1 MDARKGAFA
10 LLPARTRLKGNIMKN
25 TVHLRGTVRLAG
37 VALAAGAF
45 MCLGAGA
52 ALAATTTAVATQT
65 DATASSMTFEFD
77 AMPENC
83 TITMGNVELY
93 STDASGVETITT
105 VPAAHIEELT
115 SQKAVITNL
124 ASGNTC
130 SKIRFNYSWTYSTG
144 TTLTGYTD
152 AYNPVTVAAKTD
164 GFKIRSQFTN
174 ALYFSFNNP
183 GVFFGYDI
191 KLTGNDGKTKTL
203 NQDSGAIWPASSSTI
218 DTGSLKTSIKQ
229 VYKAQVRTYVKV
241 GKEKTNKKYSEWSD
255 TVLLVPQPR
264 ITGSRYATYAKAKW
278 NKVAGAKSY
287 TVYGSTKSDKGFKK
301 VTTTSKLKC
310 TIKKVAGKKMKKSK
324 TYYFYV
330 VANAKLGGKTY
341 TSPVFYEA
349 RA

>member
-1 MDARKGAFA
+1 
-10 LLPARTRLKGNIMKN
+10 MKN
-25 TVHLRGTVRLAG
+25 TNHLRGTVRLAG

-45 MCLGAGA
+45 MCLGAGT
-52 ALAATTTAVATQT
+52 ALAVTATQT
-65 DATASSMTFEFD
+65 DATTSSMTFEFD

-93 STDASGVETITT
+93 STDASGAETITT
-105 VPAAHIEELT
+105 VPAAYIEELT

-124 ASGNTC
+124 TSGNTC
-130 SKIRFNYSWTYSTG
+130 AKIRFNYSWTYNTG
-144 TTLTGYTD
+144 GLSGSDYVD
-152 AYNPVTVAAKTD
+152 ACNPVTVAAKTD
-164 GFKIRSQFTN
+164 GLKIRSQFTN
-174 ALYFSFNNP
+174 ALCFSFNNP

-218 DTGSLKTSIKQ
+218 DVSESLSTSTKQ

-241 GKEKTNKKYSEWSD
+241 GEGKAEKKYSEWSD

-264 ITGSRYATYAKAKW
+264 LTGTRYATYAKAKW
-278 NKVAGAKSY
+278 NKIAGAKSY

>member
-45 MCLGAGA
+45 MCLGAGT
-52 ALAATTTAVATQT
+52 ALAATATQT

-77 AMPENC
+77 AMPENS

-93 STDASGVETITT
+93 STDASGAETITT

-130 SKIRFNYSWTYSTG
+130 SKIRFNYSYAYNTG
-144 TTLTGYTD
+144 GVSGSGYAD
-152 AYNPVTVAAKTD
+152 AYSPVTVAAKTD
-164 GFKIRSQFTN
+164 GLKIRSQFTS

-203 NQDSGAIWPASSSTI
+203 NQDSGAIWPASSSVI
-218 DTGSLKTSIKQ
+218 DVSKSLSTSTKQ
-229 VYKAQVRTYVKV
+229 VYKAQVRTYIKV